1 MFCNIYCITLES
13 ERCLLHLRVPCCSI
27 CFPKVAQ
34 WGSVLCCLTKTR
46 IMQLVHVQE
55 RGAFVLLFVELCSE
69 TPPPLQHHHK
79 NDMSA
84 DLYFWLFLFS
94 TDSSSKRMCIKNKIP
109 PLQRNY
115 VYLGKVF
122 I

>member
-69 TPPPLQHHHK
+69 TPPPPNIITKMTYQQTYIFGCFCSLQIHHQRGCASK
-79 NDMSA
+79 IKFLLCREIMS
-84 DLYFWLFLFS
+84 
-94 TDSSSKRMCIKNKIP
+94 I
-109 PLQRNY
+109 
-115 VYLGKVF
+115 
-122 I
+122 